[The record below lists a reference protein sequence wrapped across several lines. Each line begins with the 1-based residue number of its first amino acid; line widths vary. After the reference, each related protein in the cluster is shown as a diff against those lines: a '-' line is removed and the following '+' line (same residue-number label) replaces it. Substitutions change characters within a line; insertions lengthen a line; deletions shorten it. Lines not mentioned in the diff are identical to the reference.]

1 MDSNLCQS
9 LPLGRSLAILAKT
22 YFGALTKELEHLQ
35 VERYYS
41 ILIIIENSEG
51 PCTQQYICDKLKI
64 DKVSMVRII
73 DYLLKKKLVK
83 KILNPTDRRA
93 YLIQLTPLAK
103 KILPE
108 IHDAIERVNQAAFKD
123 ISISKQKEIYNQL
136 SQIHKNLDRLPAQK
150 IYINYK
156 KASKKG

>member
-136 SQIHKNLDRLPAQK
+136 SQIHKNLDRLTAQK
-150 IYINYK
+150 KYNK
-156 KASKKG
+156 